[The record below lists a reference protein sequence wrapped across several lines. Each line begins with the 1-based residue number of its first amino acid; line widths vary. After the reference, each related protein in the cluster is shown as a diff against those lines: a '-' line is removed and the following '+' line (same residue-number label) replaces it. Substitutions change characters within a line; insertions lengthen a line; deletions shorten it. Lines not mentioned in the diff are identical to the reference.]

1 MIYGGAKLEKE
12 EREKYIDLCN
22 KLTSKDRSLNYQ
34 AITDELLTY
43 IQDYLLVPFI
53 TEKENAST
61 VETDPQ
67 KKELINKQIQDFK
80 SKVQLISR
88 GIDKVDTNYIGKLN
102 IISLQFVILFTT
114 ICWPDSN
121 KVFESNLN
129 DVHNI
134 YKFILSTNWTNY
146 DALKVTLNDNRS
158 KIFKKIYYIDD
169 NTFLITIL
177 DYLRLDEIIN
187 TYLDNIFICGV
198 STDMIY
204 ADGRYLTPFE
214 FLEHDIIHSN
224 NYKWACF
231 QRVNL
236 DVENL
241 KGFLHFV
248 NTNPDFN
255 KETKYSIKTMVFLL
269 IHELFCDFFRQ
280 NLNEKYLYDEI
291 ASHLHRF
298 KDIRDLGEL
307 IPKSHR
313 QTPENPDSIE
323 KYLKICVKI
332 YIDALNMFF
341 SLPKETKPSSEK
353 GGKSKRKRNSKRSQN
368 RKKKRKTR
376 KGRK

>member
-1 MIYGGAKLEKE
+1 MIYGGAKLIKE

-34 AITDELLTY
+34 AITSELLTY

-53 TEKENAST
+53 TEKETAAT
-61 VETDPQ
+61 VETDPTQ
-67 KKELINKQIQDFK
+67 KALINKQIQDFK

-134 YKFILSTNWTNY
+134 YKFILSTDWTNY
-146 DALKVTLNDNRS
+146 DALKATLNDNRS
-158 KIFKKIYYIDD
+158 KIFKKLYYIEDD
-169 NTFLITIL
+169 TFLITIL

-187 TYLDNIFICGV
+187 TFLDNIFICGV

-204 ADGRYLTPFE
+204 ADGRYLTPFD

-231 QRVNL
+231 QRIYL

-241 KGFLHFV
+241 KRFLHFV

-255 KETKYSIKTMVFLL
+255 KETNIQLKQW
-269 IHELFCDFFRQ
+269 FF
-280 NLNEKYLYDEI
+280 Y
-291 ASHLHRF
+291 
-298 KDIRDLGEL
+298 
-307 IPKSHR
+307 
-313 QTPENPDSIE
+313 
-323 KYLKICVKI
+323 
-332 YIDALNMFF
+332 
-341 SLPKETKPSSEK
+341 
-353 GGKSKRKRNSKRSQN
+353 
-368 RKKKRKTR
+368 
-376 KGRK
+376 